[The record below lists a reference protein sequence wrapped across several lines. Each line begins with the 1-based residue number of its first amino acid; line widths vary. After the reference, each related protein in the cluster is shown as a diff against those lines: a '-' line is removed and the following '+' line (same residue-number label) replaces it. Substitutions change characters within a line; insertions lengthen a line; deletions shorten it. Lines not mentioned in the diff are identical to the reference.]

1 MGKAKPALRA
11 AVVVTAGALAL
22 AACGG
27 GANNNSNGGPNT
39 GTPTAGGKISY
50 LTNAEQFDKVDPQRV
65 YTGEDL
71 AFFNGTIMRT
81 LTAYK
86 FSKDS
91 TEGTSIVPDLATDT
105 GTQTNGGKTWSF
117 TLRDGVAFETGDP
130 ITCADVK
137 YGVSRTFATD
147 IITGGPTYAISMLD
161 IPKNDDGSSKYAGPY
176 KGTGQD
182 LYDKAV
188 TCSADGKT
196 ITFNLARPVP
206 DFNYTTTLLAFSP
219 VPKAADTGEKYDDK
233 PVASGPYKISVYKKG
248 KGGQMVLVRNDKW
261 TQASDDYRKAY
272 PDSWEVDFGLEDQVI
287 DQRLIQGAPA
297 DQTAI
302 STQLTPESLPV
313 VFNDPKFAERRTN
326 EFDPYVRYFAINVKK
341 VPNLQ
346 HRMAIA
352 AALDREAL
360 RTNAGGAYAGDYAD
374 GVIKPNLGKDYAP
387 TNMWGGLLGQT
398 IPDTG
403 DPEYAKKLIA
413 ESGAP
418 MPTITFDYPNNPT
431 NTKAAAII
439 VASLAKAGIT
449 AKPNPIE
456 PGQYYGVVFDPAKA
470 HELINAGWGPDWPNA
485 STIIPELFTPTG
497 GFNLSQYDDKAYND
511 ATAKALV
518 ELDRDSQAKQW
529 QALNTEAMKQ
539 VVVVPTRFGRDQ
551 RLPGAKIGNA
561 YLWPAYGSWPYGDMY
576 VKTS

>member
-1 MGKAKPALRA
+1 MGKAKPGLRV
-11 AVVVTAGALAL
+11 AVVMTAGALAL
-22 AACGG
+22 AACG
-27 GANNNSNGGPNT
+27 NSGTNDATSGT

-50 LTNAEQFDKVDPQRV
+50 LTNAEQFDKVDPQRI

-71 AFFNGTIMRT
+71 AFFSGTIFRT

-86 FSKDS
+86 FSKDAA
-91 TEGTSIVPDLATDT
+91 EGTSIVPDLATDT
-105 GTQTNGGKTWSF
+105 GTQTNGGKTWAF

-130 ITCADVK
+130 ITCADIK

-161 IPKNDDGSSKYAGPY
+161 IPKDDEGNSQYAGPY

-196 ITFNLARPVP
+196 ITFNLSRPVP
-206 DFNYTTTLLAFSP
+206 DFNYTTTLAAFAP

-261 TQASDDYRKAY
+261 TQASDEYRKAY
-272 PDSWEVDFGLEDQVI
+272 PDSWEVDFGIEDQVI

-297 DQTAI
+297 DQTAV
-302 STQLTPESLPV
+302 STLLTPESLPV
-313 VFNDPKFAERRTN
+313 VFNDPKFADRRIN
-326 EFDPYVRYFAINVKK
+326 EFDPYVRYFAVNVKK
-341 VPNLQ
+341 VPNLK
-346 HRMAIA
+346 HRMALA
-352 AALDREAL
+352 VALDREAL

-374 GVIKPNLGKDYAP
+374 GVIKPNMGQDYAP
-387 TNMWGGLLGQT
+387 TEMWNGLLGQK

-403 DPEYAKKLIA
+403 DAEYAKKLIA

-418 MPTITFDYPNNPT
+418 MPSVTFDYPNSPT

-439 VASLAKAGIT
+439 ISSLAKAGIT
-449 AKPNPIE
+449 AKGNPIE
-456 PGQYYGVVFDPAKA
+456 PGQYYGVVFDPEKA

-497 GFNLSQYDDKAYND
+497 GFNLSQFDDQAFND
-511 ATAKALV
+511 ADRQGPRRARPCRSGQAVAGPQHRGHEAGRCDPDPLRSRPAPARFEDRQRVPVAGLRLV
-518 ELDRDSQAKQW
+518 AVRRHVRPLQ
-529 QALNTEAMKQ
+529 L
-539 VVVVPTRFGRDQ
+539 
-551 RLPGAKIGNA
+551 I
-561 YLWPAYGSWPYGDMY
+561 
-576 VKTS
+576 

>member
-1 MGKAKPALRA
+1 MGTTKTGLRA
-11 AVVVTAGALAL
+11 AVVVTAGAFAL

-27 GANNNSNGGPNT
+27 GSSTTTTPGGD

-50 LTNAEQFDKVDPQRV
+50 LTNAEQFDKIDPQRI

-71 AFFNGTIMRT
+71 AFFSGTIFRT

-86 FSKDS
+86 FSKDA

-105 GTQTNGGKTWSF
+105 GRQTNSGKTWEF

-130 ITCADVK
+130 ITCADIK

-176 KGTGQD
+176 KATGQD

-206 DFNYTTTLLAFSP
+206 DFNYATTLAAFAP

-233 PVASGPYKISVYKKG
+233 PVASGPYKISVNKKG
-248 KGGQMVLVRNDKW
+248 KGGQLVLVRNDKW
-261 TQASDDYRKAY
+261 TQASDEYRKAY
-272 PDSWEVDFGLEDQVI
+272 PDSWEVDFGVEDQVI
-287 DQRLIQGAPA
+287 DQRLIQGAAA

-302 STQLTPESLPV
+302 STLLTPESLPI
-313 VFNDPKFAERRTN
+313 VFNDPKFADRRTN

-352 AALDREAL
+352 SALDRSAL
-360 RTNAGGAYAGDYAD
+360 RTNAGGAFAGDYAD
-374 GVIKPNLGKDYAP
+374 GVIKPNLGQDYAP
-387 TNMWGGLLGQT
+387 TTMWDGLLGQK
-398 IPDTG
+398 IPETG
-403 DPEYAKKLIA
+403 DPEYAKTLIA
-413 ESGAP
+413 AAGAP
-418 MPTITFDYPNNPT
+418 IPTITFDYPNNPT

-439 VASLAKAGIT
+439 VSSLSKAGIT

-456 PGQYYGVVFDPAKA
+456 PGQYYGIVFDPAKA

-485 STIIPELFTPTG
+485 STIIPELFTKVG
-497 GFNLSQYDDKAYND
+497 GFNLSQFDDAAY
-511 ATAKALV
+511 TAKVEAAKV
-518 ELDRDSQAKQW
+518 ELDRAAQAKKW
-529 QALNTEAMKQ
+529 QELNTEAMKQ

-551 RLPGAKIGNA
+551 RLPGAKVGNA

-576 VKTS
+576 VKTG